1 MSVDDRRIAQ
11 RPALR
16 GTSSAPLSRLGRFT
30 WPYLLLVPTVVL
42 LVVFTLYPLAQG
54 IWMSLFTR
62 GIVVVPQVESTQPV
76 FVGFDNFIH
85 LLDDANF
92 RVALVKTIGFVVVA
106 VPLQLAVSLGMAV
119 LLAPQSRVNAV
130 VRTIVFFPSMIS
142 MLIIGVIWAWLFGRN
157 NGLINYGLSLFGIDG
172 VPWLENDVLAQIAVI
187 IVWVWGGAG
196 FNMMV
201 LIAGLTSIPKDLYEA
216 AAIDNTSKRRQF
228 THITLPLLQPSIMV
242 VLVLGIIDAF
252 KVYELVVSLTTGGP
266 GRATVYLIQNI
277 YETAFNTTNQAGLAA
292 AQSVVLFVILLVLT
306 ILQLRFARKRQ

>member
-1 MSVDDRRIAQ
+1 MSVDDRRVAAL
-11 RPALR
+11 PAA
-16 GTSSAPLSRLGRFT
+16 GQTGSTPISRLGRVA
-30 WPYLLLVPTVVL
+30 WPYLLLAPTVVL
-42 LVVFTLYPLAQG
+42 LFVFTLYPLAQG

-62 GIVVVPQVESTQPV
+62 GIVVVPQVESTHPV
-76 FVGFDNFIH
+76 FVGLDNFIH

-92 RVALVKTIGFVVVA
+92 RVALLKTLGFVVVA
-106 VPLQLAVSLGMAV
+106 VPLQLVVSLGMAV
-119 LLAPQSRVNAV
+119 LLAPQTRTYAV

-157 NGLINYGLSLFGIDG
+157 SGLINYLLSLFGIDG
-172 VPWLENDVLAQIAVI
+172 VPWLENEVLAQVAVV

-201 LIAGLTSIPKDLYEA
+201 LIAGLTAIPKDLYEA
-216 AAIDNTSKRRQF
+216 AAIDNTSKWRQF

-242 VLVLGIIDAF
+242 VVVLGIIDAF

-277 YETAFNTTNQAGLAA
+277 YETAFNTTNQAGVAA